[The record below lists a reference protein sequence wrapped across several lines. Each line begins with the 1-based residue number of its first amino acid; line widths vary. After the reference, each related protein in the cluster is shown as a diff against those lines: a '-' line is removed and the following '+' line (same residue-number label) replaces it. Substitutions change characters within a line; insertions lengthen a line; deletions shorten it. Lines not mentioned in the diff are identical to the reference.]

1 MSRSAVKL
9 LRYFFTAGAAAIVDV
24 GGFAALCL
32 TPIPITVSAVTSFCL
47 ATVVNYLL
55 TSRYVFYRVATLR
68 GFGLFFLAALGGLA
82 VNVSVTL
89 AGSLWLG
96 IAPVLAK
103 IAGVGTAF
111 LLNFWLNLRIVF
123 RTPAVGRN

>member
-1 MSRSAVKL
+1 MSRLHIKL
-9 LRYFFTAGAAAIVDV
+9 FRYFITAGTAAIVDV
-24 GGFAALCL
+24 GGFAVLCYFPV
-32 TPIPITVSAVTSFCL
+32 PIAASAVTSFCV

-55 TSRYVFYRVATLR
+55 SSRYVFNQTATLR
-68 GFGLFFLAALGGLA
+68 GFGLFFVAAVGGLM

-89 AGSLWLG
+89 VGSLYLG

-103 IAGVGTAF
+103 IVGVGTAF

-123 RTPAVGRN
+123 RTSR